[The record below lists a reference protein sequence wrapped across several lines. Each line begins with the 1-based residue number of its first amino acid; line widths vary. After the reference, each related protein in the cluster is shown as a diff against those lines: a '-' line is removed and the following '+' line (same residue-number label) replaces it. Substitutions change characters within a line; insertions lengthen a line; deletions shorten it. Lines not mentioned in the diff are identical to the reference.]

1 MKMKQTEHVGLTALD
16 AERTKLLQEYDA
28 AVAQAADDP
37 VRTEHGVSCEA
48 HFRSFLEQF
57 LPRKYGVT
65 KGYIITPDL
74 GYAGPLEEWD
84 IIIYDAMEAPVLFVR
99 RNRDENERAGKR
111 GIPVEYVRGVVEVK
125 ATFNKAMAE
134 KATEKLLKLR
144 QFQKMEDSPP
154 KYGQTHLPFGFRA
167 FAVFFE
173 TKVKNRKEYAD
184 ALGALAPFWQTD
196 PLLQFCRALIIRGQN
211 CPEYSASISHSMSSA
226 ADFTNM
232 FSRCCEI
239 SAPVPGFLADMQVV
253 VASGGYGQNEFWEY
267 MIDMIHAL
275 NGNDHDLPGMG
286 PTTLTGG
293 YGKRSGAN
301 RNVRLFPPA

>member
-1 MKMKQTEHVGLTALD
+1 MEQAEHIGITALD

-37 VRTEHGVSCEA
+37 VKTEHGVSCEA

-74 GYAGPLEEWD
+74 DYAGPLEEWD

-99 RNRDENERAGKR
+99 RTRDESERAGKR

-134 KATEKLLKLR
+134 KATAKLLKLR
-144 QFQKMEDSPP
+144 QFLKLEDGTP
-154 KYGQTHLPFGFRA
+154 KYGSTHLSSGFRA

-173 TKVKNRKEYAD
+173 TKVKNSKEYAD

-196 PLLQFCRALIIRGQN
+196 PLVQFSKALIIRGQS
-211 CPEYSASISHSMSSA
+211 CPEYSATVSYAMSGA
-226 ADFTNM
+226 PDFTDM
-232 FSRCCEI
+232 FIPCCEI
-239 SAPVPGFLADMQVV
+239 SDPVPAFVTDMQVAV
-253 VASGGYGQNEFWEY
+253 VSGGYGQNEFWSY
-267 MIDMIHAL
+267 MIDMVHAL
-275 NGNDHDLPGMG
+275 NGNDYDLPGMG
-286 PTTLTGG
+286 PTTLIGG
-293 YGKRSGAN
+293 YGQRSGGR
-301 RNVRLFPPA
+301 RNVRLFPLG